1 MFRSVSDHQAWAH
14 AIETSEVRHGLSGD
28 PAGTFHRRGRDGL
41 LVVQLAGAGMFCAQ
55 QRDSQAGAGHFHD
68 KLVLLQPAHH
78 CAEHAVHA
86 GRDRKGPAAFRGLP
100 VSRGQLP
107 RHVPDGQCDAEHGGA
122 QHRPLDRRGLPTQ
135 LLEQD
140 AVPGRAADGVLRVAP
155 LARLLRGG
163 AAALLARLQPRVR
176 VLHLA
181 PERRELPHR
190 LRRLHRGLPRRQL
203 HALAARVVRD
213 LLKSAQSRTLS
224 LQKDRHY
231 HNADALLAC

>member
-1 MFRSVSDHQAWAH
+1 M
-14 AIETSEVRHGLSGD
+14 RHGLGGD
-28 PAGTFHRRGRDGL
+28 SARTFYRRGRDGL
-41 LVVQLAGAGMFCAQ
+41 LVVQLAGPAMFCAQ
-55 QRDSQAGAGHFHD
+55 QRDTQAGAGHFHD
-68 KLVLLQPAHH
+68 ELVLLQPAHY
-78 CAEHAVHA
+78 CSEHAVHA
-86 GRDRKGPAAFRGLP
+86 GRDRKGPATVRGLP
-100 VSRGQLP
+100 VSRGQLS
-107 RHVPDGQCDAEHGGA
+107 RYVSDSQRDAEHGGA
-122 QHRPLDRRGLPTQ
+122 QHRPLDRRGLSTE
-135 LLEQD
+135 LLKQD

-155 LARLLRGG
+155 LARFLCGG

-203 HALAARVVRD
+203 YALAARVVRD

-231 HNADALLAC
+231 NHADAFLAC

>member
-1 MFRSVSDHQAWAH
+1 MFLRVSDHQAWAH
-14 AIETSEVRHGLSGD
+14 LNETSEVRHGLCGNPSR
-28 PAGTFHRRGRDGL
+28 TFHRRNCDGL
-41 LVVQLAGAGMFCAQ
+41 LVVQPAGLAMFRAQ
-55 QRDSQAGAGHFHD
+55 QRDTQAGARHFHD
-68 KLVLLQPAHH
+68 ELVLLQPAHH
-78 CAEHAVHA
+78 RAEHAVHA
-86 GRDRKGPAAFRGLP
+86 GRDRKGPTTFRGLF

-107 RHVPDGQCDAEHGGA
+107 RHVPDSQRDAEHGGA
-122 QHRPLDRRGLPTQ
+122 QHRPLDRRGLPIE

-203 HALAARVVRD
+203 YALAARVVRD

-224 LQKDRHY
+224 LQKNRHY
-231 HNADALLAC
+231 NHADALLAC